1 MLIRASMPGLSRAAM
16 IGAGGLV
23 VAAGAAAVA
32 PGLFLIAL
40 TAAAVLC
47 IGVVVLAAPTMATVA
62 WLFAVGTMPDM
73 WLGDLWSDGPTII
86 AAMKLTG
93 LALLGC
99 CVARWCVRPD
109 PFNPGF
115 AFIAI
120 FGLSLAH
127 GLHPS
132 LPLGES
138 VRSLLGSAAPFAFSF
153 ANLPRRWSRAVARSV
168 QLHSTLRLTAGIVLG
183 ALGVRPLFTGQTGL
197 RLAGPGHP
205 AFLAGFAMAGIW
217 ASLLALLLGG
227 RRRDIALLGV
237 NFAILALT
245 GARGP
250 LAIASVVTVLALVFA
265 PAPAFPPPRRA
276 ALLVTAGLALVAMV
290 ALSEEA
296 RGIRLLGIL
305 RGDEAG
311 LSGRDLIW
319 PIFRDARD
327 ASPWVGW
334 GVGAGKVLVAED
346 DPLARLLGTTAAHNE
361 YLRIGVDGGW
371 LGLALLVTMFVAW
384 TWWHTRRLSPTERV
398 VLRLVMAGFAVHA
411 YTDNVL
417 IATTAS
423 VLFTWV
429 SAAFAG
435 GAGSAQVR
443 LAQPVL
449 ESA

>member
-1 MLIRASMPGLSRAAM
+1 MLIRAYEPPLSWAAM
-16 IGAGGLV
+16 VGVGAL
-23 VAAGAAAVA
+23 VAAGLASFAAPGAFLASMAAAAGLCVA
-32 PGLFLIAL
+32 LS
-40 TAAAVLC
+40 
-47 IGVVVLAAPTMATVA
+47 VLAAPSAATVL

-86 AAMKLTG
+86 AAMKLSG
-93 LALLGC
+93 LAVLGC
-99 CVARWCVRPD
+99 CILRWCVR

-115 AFIAI
+115 AFLAM
-120 FGLSLAH
+120 FGLGLAH

-132 LPLGES
+132 LPLSES
-138 VRSLLGSAAPFAFSF
+138 IRSLLGSAAPFAFSF

-168 QLHSTLRLTAGIVLG
+168 QLIPLFALLLGVVLG

-205 AFLAGFAMAGIW
+205 AFLAGFATVGIW
-217 ASLLALLLGG
+217 ASLLALLLSGQ
-227 RRRDIALLGV
+227 RRDILLLGL
-237 NFAILALT
+237 NFAILGLT

-250 LAIASVVTVLALVFA
+250 LAIAGVVTVLALVFA
-265 PAPAFPPPRRA
+265 PAPAFPARRRLV
-276 ALLVTAGLALVAMV
+276 LLASAGLGLVALIAV
-290 ALSEEA
+290 SEEMD
-296 RGIRLLGIL
+296 GIRLLGIL

-319 PIFRDARD
+319 PIFREARD
-327 ASPWVGW
+327 LSPWVGW
-334 GVGAGKVLVAED
+334 GVGAGKVLVPED

-371 LGLALLVTMFVAW
+371 LGLALLVALFFGW

-435 GAGSAQVR
+435 GARSAR
-443 LAQPVL
+443 PRPAEPVL